1 MRQQKYFSRFRAP
14 RVETPNLV
22 AAQLNSFKWLLE
34 KGFRETFKEF
44 TPIKDYSGKKFD
56 LEFVKIEI
64 GEPKYDEHFA
74 KANKL
79 TLDVPVRAIV
89 RLMNKV
95 KGEEK
100 EQEIFLADFPI
111 MTEHGTFIVSGVERV
126 IVPQL
131 ARSYGVFFTAD
142 EVKGKRHFGAKVI
155 PARGAWIEIEA
166 GVDSELS
173 VRIDRKRKFPA
184 TSLLR
189 VMGATYDS
197 DLKSLFSGTSASKHW
212 IESALE
218 KDPAKTVDEAYVEI
232 HKRLRDGDLATAANA
247 REYINSIFSEERY
260 DLSRVGRYRFNQR
273 FNKSL
278 DENELTRKILSLD
291 DLVTVFKH
299 VLELENNPD
308 AIEDNI
314 DHLGSRRVRY
324 VGEMLQSRL
333 RVGLTHM
340 KRNIQD
346 RMSTI
351 DAEATMP
358 VQFVNPRP
366 LQARIKEFFTT
377 NQLSQFMQQENALT
391 ELEHLRT
398 LSALGPGGLTRER
411 AGFEVRD
418 VHPSHYGRLC
428 PIHTPEGPNIGLI
441 LRLSTFARLNEFGMI
456 ETPYAKVV
464 NGKVTSEIAYLN
476 AAEEEKEAIAH
487 GATRIA
493 DNGDIQEESVE
504 VRLNGAPTRVTKEHV
519 NFVDV
524 SPEQPF
530 SIASSMIPF
539 LEHDDANR
547 ALMGSNMQKQATPC
561 LIPEAPLVGTG
572 MEARAARDTGRLI
585 IAKEAGTVVAAD
597 GKHIKVKNEKG
608 KEGVYP
614 LVNFVR
620 TNGFTALHS
629 RPSVSVGD
637 RVKKGSLLADT
648 SSSDQGQLALGQNA
662 LVAFMCWSGANYEDA
677 IIISERLVKDSK
689 FSSIHIEE
697 FVCNVRDTKLGP
709 EETTHDIPNVSE
721 VKLRNLDEDGVVRVG
736 SEVRPGDILVGKIT
750 PKGETQLT
758 PEERLLRS
766 IFGDKARDVKD
777 SSLRMENGKRGR
789 IIGVKVFSREAGHTL
804 ESGIIKRIH
813 IEIAQ
818 LRTVSVGDK
827 LAGRHGNKGVISR
840 ILPEEDMPYME
851 DGRPVDVIL
860 TPLGVPSRMNL
871 GQILELHLGLAAN
884 ALNYQAICP
893 PFAGATEG
901 EIRTEL
907 KKAGFNENGKM
918 RLYDGRTGEK
928 FEQDIAVGY
937 MYILKLHH
945 MVEDKIHMRSIGPYS
960 LITQQPLG
968 GKAQGG
974 GQRFGEMEVWALLGY
989 GASYTLREMLTIKSD
1004 DIMGRSAAFDAIVR
1018 GERITHHS
1026 APASFNVLLHTLRGL
1041 SLDIELMRN
1050 NEPVR
1055 NARKT
1060 PGAEASDFDAVRI
1073 RPASPEKIL
1082 EWSHGEVTKPETI
1095 NYRTQRPEK
1104 NSLFDEKIFGP
1115 EKDYECYCGKY
1126 RGIRYKGI
1134 ICEKCGVEITRAIVR
1149 RERMGHVDLAVP
1161 VAHVWFLRA
1170 IPSRLSMILGIP
1182 SGELEKVVYFAGY
1195 IVNAIH
1201 KSEKDRIVS
1210 ELETEYKSKMK
1221 NLQDDKSKE
1230 KMKELF
1236 LEAKHDIE
1244 SIRVGAVLDEPKYH
1258 RFAIKYGAMFE
1269 AGIGA
1274 EALYA
1279 LCKNLNLKQMIA
1291 DTVLALESA
1300 GAADREK
1307 FGKRL
1312 SALRAMSRSNVR
1324 PEWMFLVRIPVIP
1337 PGLRP
1342 MVALD
1347 GGRHATSDVNDL
1359 YRRVINRNNRLKKLL
1374 EIHAPDVILRN
1385 EKRILQEAVDA
1396 LIDNSIRHGGA
1407 AYSATTQARTRPL
1420 KSLSDN
1426 LKGKHGLFR
1435 QNLLGKRVDYSGRSV
1450 IVVGPEL
1457 KLNQCGLP
1465 KHMALEL
1472 FRPFV
1477 IGKLLEKELAYNI
1490 RGAGRLIDEGVPEV
1504 WAILEE
1510 IIKDKY
1516 VLLNRAPTLH
1526 RLGIQAFQPVL
1537 IEGNAIQL
1545 HPLVCPAFNADFDGD
1560 QMAVHVPLSPEA
1572 QAEAREIMAAHKNI
1586 LKPGNGEPV
1595 VATKL
1600 LDILLG
1606 VYWMT
1611 KEVEGMK
1618 GEGLAFQSPNAA
1630 ILAYDYDQ
1638 VGFQAKVK
1646 VLPSDKVKYAQFG
1659 GKLFETTVGRLLLN
1673 TVFPNDYPYIN
1684 TPLDK
1689 KGIAR
1694 VVDDLIAR
1702 YGLEQVPETL
1712 DKLKN
1717 FGFRY
1722 VTKSG
1727 ITWSLDDIRIP
1738 EGKEA
1743 IVTAAQ
1749 KKSDEIVKH
1758 WEQGLLSEEERYR
1771 MNIEVWHAAKS
1782 DVEKLIPATLPING
1796 SVSDMLKSGARGSL
1810 AQMTQM
1816 SGMKGLIASPT
1827 GETIE
1832 LPVTKSMK
1840 EGLSPIEYFTTT
1852 HGSRSGL
1859 ASTALSTAKAG
1870 YLTRRLFD
1878 VAQDVVIG
1886 EEECGTKEGLVITRE
1901 SASGIG
1907 TFLAQ
1912 NIEGRYLAGDVE
1924 VAGKVQF
1931 KKGYFITESDAK
1943 RIEELGI
1950 PSVYVRSPIVCK
1962 SAKGLCARC
1971 YGADLGTM
1979 KPVALGE
1986 AVGTVAAQAIG
1997 EPGTQLT
2004 MNIKHA
2010 GGAASAAGDVTQ
2022 GLPRVEEIFE
2032 RRAPRN
2038 PAVVA
2043 SVSGEVVEIKND
2055 GKEKI
2060 LVVAPDIEHL
2070 SASKAAK
2077 SKTKKETIEYDMHYR
2092 RVPLV
2097 KVGDT
2102 IVKGQMLTDGSA
2114 DISDLFKY
2122 AGKEKTQA
2130 YIISEIVKIYELQ
2143 GANISAKHLEVIVR
2157 QMFSRMKI
2165 KDAGSSELS
2174 VGDVS
2179 TETDL
2184 AAINAQI
2191 VANGGEVAKGEG
2203 LVMGILD
2210 VSLSRASFLS
2220 AASFQNT
2227 TRMLIKASLYGAV
2240 DHLVGLKE
2248 NVIIG
2253 RLIPAG
2259 TGFPGS
2265 PKEKLVNKYSPAAIE
2280 AFAKEAKAKESAQ

>member
-1 MRQQKYFSRFRAP
+1 MREQKFFSRYRTP
-14 RVETPNLV
+14 RVETPQLV
-22 AAQLNSFKWLLE
+22 AAQVDSFKWLIE
-34 KGFRETFKEF
+34 EGVRETFKEF

-64 GEPKYDEHFA
+64 GEPKFDEHYA
-74 KANKL
+74 KAQKL
-79 TLDVPVRAIV
+79 TLDAPIRAII
-89 RLMNKV
+89 RLKNKTLN
-95 KGEEK
+95 EEK
-100 EQEIFLADFPI
+100 EQEIFLADLPV
-111 MTEHGTFIVSGVERV
+111 MTDHGTFVINGVERV

-131 ARSYGVFFTAD
+131 ARSYGVFFTS
-142 EVKGKRHFGAKVI
+142 EESKGKQHFGAKII
-155 PARGAWIEIEA
+155 PVRGVWIEVEA
-166 GVDSELS
+166 ESTGDIS
-173 VRIDRKRKFPA
+173 VRIDRKRKFPII
-184 TSLLR
+184 SLLR
-189 VMGATYDS
+189 IFGAQYDS
-197 DLKSLFSGTSASKHW
+197 DIKSLFARSEFGKKW
-212 IESALE
+212 VDIALE
-218 KDPAKTVDEAYVEI
+218 KSAGQTIEDAYIEV
-232 HKRLRDGDLATAANA
+232 HKHLRDGDLATAQNA
-247 REYINSIFSEERY
+247 KEYITTLFSEERY
-260 DLSRVGRYRFNQR
+260 DLSRVGRFRFNQR
-273 FNKSL
+273 FTKSL
-278 DENELTRKILSLD
+278 DEKEVKRKTLSLD
-291 DLVTVFKH
+291 DLVTIIDH
-299 VLELENNPD
+299 ILMLEHTPD
-308 AIEDNI
+308 AVADNI
-314 DHLGSRRVRY
+314 DHLGSRRVRG
-324 VGEMLQSRL
+324 VGEMLQQRL

-351 DAEATMP
+351 DIETVLP

-366 LQARIKEFFTT
+366 FQARIKEFFTT
-377 NQLSQFMQQENALT
+377 NQLSQFMQQTNALE

-398 LSALGPGGLTRER
+398 MSALGPGGLTRER

-441 LRLSTFARLNEFGMI
+441 LRLATFARLNEFGMI

-464 NGKVTSEIAYLN
+464 NGAITGEIAYLN
-476 AAEEEKEAIAH
+476 AAEEEKEKIAH
-487 GATRIA
+487 GAIHIK
-493 DNGDIQEESVE
+493 DDKIVEDMVE
-504 VRLNGAPTRVTKEHV
+504 VRLNGAPARVPRNEVTYI
-519 NFVDV
+519 DIAA
-524 SPEQPF
+524 EQPF
-530 SIASSMIPF
+530 SVATSMIPF
-539 LEHDDANR
+539 LEHNDANR

-561 LIPEAPLVGTG
+561 ILPEAPLVATG
-572 MEARAARDTGRLI
+572 MEATAARDTGRLI
-585 IAKEAGTVVAAD
+585 LAKEEGTVTAVD
-597 GKHIKVKNEKG
+597 GKHIKIKNEKG
-608 KEGVYP
+608 KEVTYP
-614 LVNFVR
+614 LINFVR
-620 TNGFTALHS
+620 TNGFTNLHQ
-629 RPSVSVGD
+629 RPVISVGD
-637 RVKKGSLLADT
+637 KVKKGDLLADM
-648 SSSDQGQLALGQNA
+648 SSTDGGQLALGQNVLA
-662 LVAFMCWSGANYEDA
+662 AFMCWSGANYEDA
-677 IIISERLVKDSK
+677 IVISERLVKDGK

-697 FVCNVRDTKLGP
+697 FVCNVRDTKLGA
-709 EETTHDIPNVSE
+709 EQTTHDIPNVSE
-721 VKLRNLDEDGVVRVG
+721 TKLRNLDEDGIIRVG

-777 SSLRMENGKRGR
+777 SSLRMENDKRGR
-789 IIGVKVFSREAGHTL
+789 VIGIKVFSREAGHQL

-813 IEIAQ
+813 IEVAQ
-818 LRTVSVGDK
+818 LRVVSVGDK

-840 ILPEEDMPYME
+840 VLPEEDMPYTA
-851 DGRPVDVIL
+851 DGRPVDIIL

-884 ALNYQAICP
+884 TLNYQAICP
-893 PFAGATEG
+893 PFAGATDH
-901 EIRTEL
+901 EIRDEL
-907 KKAGFNENGKM
+907 KKAGFHETGKM
-918 RLYDGRTGEK
+918 KLFDGRTGEQ

-989 GASYTLREMLTIKSD
+989 GAAYTLREMLTVKSD
-1004 DIMGRSAAFDAIVR
+1004 DIMGRSAAFDAIVH
-1018 GERITHHS
+1018 GERISSHY

-1041 SLDIELMRN
+1041 SLDVELMRSG
-1050 NEPVR
+1050 EPVR
-1055 NARKT
+1055 GIRKT
-1060 PGAEASDFDAVRI
+1060 PGAENTDFDAVRI
-1073 RPASPEKIL
+1073 RPASPERIL
-1082 EWSHGEVTKPETI
+1082 EWSYGEVTKPETI

-1115 EKDYECYCGKY
+1115 EHDYECYCGKY

-1149 RERMGHVDLAVP
+1149 RERMGHIDLAVP
-1161 VAHVWFLRA
+1161 VAHVWFLRS
-1170 IPSRLSMILGIP
+1170 IPSHLSLVLGIP
-1182 SGELEKVVYFAGY
+1182 TGDLEKVVYFAGY
-1195 IVNAIH
+1195 IVTAVH
-1201 KSEKDRIVS
+1201 KAEKDRIS
-1210 ELETEYKSKMK
+1210 AELETEYKAKLK
-1221 NLQDDKSKE
+1221 NLQDEKSKD

-1236 LEAKHDIE
+1236 LEAKRDID
-1244 SIRVGAVLDEPKYH
+1244 SIVVGAVFDEAKYH
-1258 RFAIKYGAMFE
+1258 RYWLKYGAMFE

-1274 EALYA
+1274 EAVFNLCRA
-1279 LCKNLNLKQMIA
+1279 LDLNK
-1291 DTVLALESA
+1291 LAAQAAEALTKA

-1307 FGKRL
+1307 FSKRL
-1312 SALRAMSRSNVR
+1312 SALKGMIHANVR
-1324 PEWMFLVRIPVIP
+1324 PEWMFLSRIPVIP

-1504 WAILEE
+1504 WAILEDV
-1510 IIKDKY
+1510 IKDKY

-1526 RLGIQAFQPVL
+1526 RLGIQAFQPIL

-1572 QAEAREIMAAHKNI
+1572 QIEARDIMAAPKNV
-1586 LKPGNGEPV
+1586 LKPGDGEPV
-1595 VATKL
+1595 VASKL

-1606 VYWMT
+1606 SYWMT
-1611 KEVEGMK
+1611 KEVPGAK
-1618 GEGLAFQSPNAA
+1618 GEGLAFSSPNAA
-1630 ILAYDYDQ
+1630 ILAYDYGH
-1638 VGFQAKVK
+1638 VGFQAKIK
-1646 VLPSDKVKYAQFG
+1646 VMPSEKEKYSQFG
-1659 GKLFETTVGRLLLN
+1659 GSLFETTVGRLLFN
-1673 TVFPNDYPYIN
+1673 TVFPGDYPFIN
-1684 TPLDK
+1684 HAIDK
-1689 KGIAR
+1689 KGLAKL
-1694 VVDDLIAR
+1694 VEDLIAR
-1702 YGLEQVPETL
+1702 YGLE
-1712 DKLKN
+1712 KLPDIMDRIKN

-1722 VTKSG
+1722 VTQSG

-1738 EGKEA
+1738 TEKET
-1743 IVTAAQ
+1743 IVAAAQ
-1749 KKSDEIVKH
+1749 KKSDEIVSH
-1758 WEQGLLSEEERYR
+1758 WQNGLLSEEERYR

-1782 DVEKLIPATLPING
+1782 EVEKLIPATLPQHG
-1796 SVSDMLKSGARGSL
+1796 PVSDMLHSGARGSL
-1810 AQMTQM
+1810 SQMTQM
-1816 SGMKGLIASPT
+1816 VGMKGLIASPT

-1878 VAQDVVIG
+1878 VAQDVVIS
-1886 EEECGTKEGLVITRE
+1886 EEDCGTKAGFTVRRE

-1907 TFLAQ
+1907 TFLAK
-1912 NIEGRYLAGDVE
+1912 NIEGRYLAADVE
-1924 VAGKVQF
+1924 IDGQVAY
-1931 KKGYFITESDAK
+1931 KKGYFLTKKDA
-1943 RIEELGI
+1943 RHIEEQGVE
-1950 PSVYVRSPIVCK
+1950 SVYVRSPLGCK
-1962 SAKGLCARC
+1962 ASRDICARC
-1971 YGADLGTM
+1971 YGMDLGTM
-1979 KPVALGE
+1979 KPINLGE

-2010 GGAASAAGDVTQ
+2010 GGAASAGGDVTQ

-2032 RRAPRN
+2032 RRIPRN
-2038 PAVVA
+2038 PAIVA
-2043 SVSGEVVEIKND
+2043 SVSGTVTEIKD
-2055 GKEKI
+2055 TGKEKI
-2060 LVVAPDIEHL
+2060 ITVAPDLEHRG
-2070 SASKAAK
+2070 K
-2077 SKTKKETIEYDMHYR
+2077 SKKEFIEYSAHIR

-2097 KVGDT
+2097 KVGDH
-2102 IVKGQMLTDGSA
+2102 IEKGQIITDGSA
-2114 DISDLFKY
+2114 DISELYKY
-2122 AGKEKTQA
+2122 AGKERTQEH
-2130 YIISEIVKIYELQ
+2130 IISEVVKIYELQ
-2143 GANISAKHLEVIVR
+2143 GANISIKHLEVIVR
-2157 QMFSRMKI
+2157 QMFSRVKVVNPG
-2165 KDAGSSELS
+2165 DTELS
-2174 VGDVS
+2174 VGDVVS
-2179 TETDL
+2179 ETEL
-2184 AAINAQI
+2184 KEANERAAQH
-2191 VANGGEVAKGEG
+2191 GGAEATVEG
-2203 LVMGILD
+2203 LVMGIVG
-2210 VSLSRASFLS
+2210 VSLSRGSFLS
-2220 AASFQNT
+2220 AASFQHT
-2227 TRMLIKASLYGAV
+2227 TRTLILASLYGSV
-2240 DHLVGLKE
+2240 DHLEGLKE

-2259 TGFPGS
+2259 TGFRGS
-2265 PKEKLVNKYSPAAIE
+2265 YKAQLVEKVAPIAPAPEKEVA
-2280 AFAKEAKAKESAQ
+2280 